1 MKRTV
6 NQRQY
11 VKSEMT
17 DVRIILYFNYPILKM
32 FQGVT
37 TNKLET
43 NEKLKSLRGG
53 ERTKQKV

>member
-1 MKRTV
+1 MKRTI
-6 NQRQY
+6 NQGQY

-17 DVRIILYFNYPILKM
+17 DVRIIPYFNYPILKM

-37 TNKLET
+37 TNELET
-43 NEKLKSLRGG
+43 NEKLKSFRGG